1 MTTALNCK
9 KGNDIMTTTNINI
22 TMNVNDT
29 EGTVITKRSWGGQNK
44 KKVKCKETGDIFNSA
59 TEASDRFKVHK
70 TTIVSAC
77 NGRLKTVKGMHFCYL
92 DDNNNPVE
100 VDQPT
105 KADKPKRIKEV
116 TVQKEAIMTAEGK
129 RDGGNCEPCMCIT
142 DGLCFTSMT
151 DAAEHYGIT
160 VAQISYACKMP
171 GRKAAGREFCSTKDI
186 RLHLNRFSDAINK
199 ANAYDILMEK
209 DRMRKEIIAKVDAAQ
224 DEVCAIELKLCEA
237 KQALEQARMELAN
250 FN

>member
-1 MTTALNCK
+1 MTK
-9 KGNDIMTTTNINI
+9 PIHGRKEKTTMNANINI
-22 TMNVNDT
+22 TMNMNNT
-29 EGTVITKRSWGGQNK
+29 EANTSTKHHAGGLP
-44 KKVKCKETGDIFNSA
+44 KKVVMCKETGEIFNSA
-59 TEASDRFKVHK
+59 TEAAKRFNVHISALTGACTGRQK
-70 TTIVSAC
+70 T
-77 NGRLKTVKGMHFCYL
+77 LKGMHFCYL
-92 DDNNNPVE
+92 DNENNPIE
-100 VDQPT
+100 IEQPV

-116 TVQKEAIMTAEGK
+116 TIQKEAIMTAEGK

-151 DAAEHYGIT
+151 DAAEHYGIN
-160 VAQISYACKMP
+160 VYQISYACKVP

-186 RLHLNRFSDAINK
+186 SLHLNRFSEAINK

-209 DRMRKEIIAKVDAAQ
+209 DRMKREIIAKVDACQ
-224 DEVCAIELKLCEA
+224 DNVLTMELKLCEA

>member
-29 EGTVITKRSWGGQNK
+29 ATKPHTGGKPKKAVICFNDNLT
-44 KKVKCKETGDIFNSA
+44 FNSVA
-59 TEASDRFKVHK
+59 EASRHYGISVGNISAACLGRTKTTKGKSFAYIDNDGNPIKPVFASTTEA
-70 TTIVSAC
+70 
-77 NGRLKTVKGMHFCYL
+77 
-92 DDNNNPVE
+92 
-100 VDQPT
+100 
-105 KADKPKRIKEV
+105 KRTKEV
-116 TVQKEAIMTAEGK
+116 IVQKEAIMTAEGK

-151 DAAEHYGIT
+151 DAAEHYSIT
-160 VAQISYACKMP
+160 VNQISYACKVP

-199 ANAYDILMEK
+199 ANAYDILVEK
-209 DRMRKEIIAKVDAAQ
+209 ERLRKELIADVDKCQ
-224 DEVCAIELKLCEA
+224 DDVYAIEMKLCEA
-237 KQALEQARMELAN
+237 KQALEKAQHALAT

>member
-1 MTTALNCK
+1 MTK
-9 KGNDIMTTTNINI
+9 INI

-29 EGTVITKRSWGGQNK
+29 ITKRHTGGRK
-44 KKVKCKETGDIFNSA
+44 PRAIKCNEDGNTFCSILDAARYYHIHHGNIWA
-59 TEASDRFKVHK
+59 VL
-70 TTIVSAC
+70 
-77 NGRLKTVKGMHFCYL
+77 NGKRNHTNNLTFCYI
-92 DDNNNPVE
+92 NGNENFANVAQSINEP
-100 VDQPT
+100 
-105 KADKPKRIKEV
+105 KPKRTKEV

-151 DAAEHYGIT
+151 DAAEHYG
-160 VAQISYACKMP
+160 VNVCQISYACKVP

-199 ANAYDILMEK
+199 ANAYDILVEK
-209 DRMRKEIIAKVDAAQ
+209 ERVRKELIADVDKCQ
-224 DEVCAIELKLCEA
+224 DDVYAIEMKLHEA
-237 KQALEQARMELAN
+237 KQALEKAQHALAT